1 MPRKKY
7 DSRKVN
13 IVGSFFEDITGAML
27 MAEKAP
33 TDEGDFHIWESGIG
47 IEVKS
52 SDANHEWR
60 LPLHQIE
67 SYQVMSKG
75 FPLDSFFFFLF
86 CYKNPYLKGGDSRR
100 ITSLSRFNNEMEIRN
115 FVVANIDTLYV
126 VDIAVIQQ
134 LFSICRVSDKSIPL
148 HPGVQSLNVRP
159 TLLRLLA
166 DGGWKSMAVKIRDL
180 EQRSFS
186 SEFGFA
192 PDLLESHKIKMSV
205 AVIGRAKE
213 IRGIIKCFKPGILV

>member
-13 IVGSFFEDITGAML
+13 IVGSFFEDITGEMIR
-27 MAEKAP
+27 AERAP
-33 TDEGDFHIWESGIG
+33 TEEGDFHIWEDGIG

-60 LPLHQIE
+60 LPLHQLE
-67 SYQVMSKG
+67 SYQRMSNG

-86 CYKNPYLKGGDSRR
+86 CYRNPYLRNGGPGR
-100 ITSLSRFNNEMEIRN
+100 ITSLSRFDGQIEIRN
-115 FVVANIDTLYV
+115 FVAENLDTLYV
-126 VDIAVIQQ
+126 LDIAVIRH
-134 LFSICRVSDKSIPL
+134 LFSICRVSDKSIPM
-148 HPGVQSLNVRP
+148 HPGVQSLNIRP

-166 DGGWKSMAVKIRDL
+166 DGGWKSMAAKIRSL

-192 PDLLESHKIKMSV
+192 PDMLESHKVKLNVSM
-205 AVIGRAKE
+205 IGRAKE
-213 IRGIIKCFKPGILV
+213 TQDLIRCFKPGILT